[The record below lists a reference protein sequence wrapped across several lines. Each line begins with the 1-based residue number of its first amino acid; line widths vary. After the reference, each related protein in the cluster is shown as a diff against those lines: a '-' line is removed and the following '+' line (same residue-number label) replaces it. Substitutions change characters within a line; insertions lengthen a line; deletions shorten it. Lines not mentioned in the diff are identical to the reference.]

1 MLKACKID
9 QWTVAKKYKVNVLLK
24 YLLDFTSQYFSMEET
39 PLGIQWVWSVQT
51 PTYYKNLSDLENDIS
66 ESENNAAQKAT
77 VKNKESLMM

>member
-1 MLKACKID
+1 
-9 QWTVAKKYKVNVLLK
+9 
-24 YLLDFTSQYFSMEET
+24 
-39 PLGIQWVWSVQT
+39 VQT